1 MKITTKLDNVKAM
14 VDKLEEKVVCN
25 RIEGLVRA
33 AVDQKEDIE
42 VLIAKSIDFREG
54 LDQNEE
60 HNVN

>member
-1 MKITTKLDNVKAM
+1 M

-42 VLIAKSIDFREG
+42 VLIAESIDFREG

-60 HNVN
+60 HIVN